1 MCSLHPKLKN
11 SNVKRLV
18 SQWFFVLNSSFG
30 GDVLNLRFQA
40 LKFSNAQY
48 ILGKNYIEN
57 LKIREKQNFMLSKYF
72 SVMLYDI
79 H

>member
-1 MCSLHPKLKN
+1 M
-11 SNVKRLV
+11 V
-18 SQWFFVLNSSFG
+18 FVLNSSFG

-57 LKIREKQNFMLSKYF
+57 LKIPEKQNFMLVNIF
-72 SVMLYDI
+72 SYVIWYSLI
-79 H
+79 VLKCLTS